1 MPCLNKTMRRC
12 QTCFSKA
19 KKAIDVANFYNNLES
34 IWDGLIKKNKCYK
47 LDSIS
52 EFAVEAGGAEKVVI

>member
-1 MPCLNKTMRRC
+1 MRGYEPYH
-12 QTCFSKA
+12 SKA

-47 LDSIS
+47 LDSIV
-52 EFAVEAGGAEKVVI
+52 EFVVEAGGAEKVVTE

>member
-1 MPCLNKTMRRC
+1 MRRSYP
-12 QTCFSKA
+12 CFSKA

-52 EFAVEAGGAEKVVI
+52 EFAVEAGGAEKVVTEFK